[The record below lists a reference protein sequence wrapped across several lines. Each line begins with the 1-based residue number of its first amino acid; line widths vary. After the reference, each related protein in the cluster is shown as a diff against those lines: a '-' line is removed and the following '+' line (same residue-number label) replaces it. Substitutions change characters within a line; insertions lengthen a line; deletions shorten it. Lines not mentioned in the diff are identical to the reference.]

1 MKQFKLIV
9 STPKGNML
17 EKDIF
22 MLSLR
27 GVEGSLA
34 IMANHIPF
42 ITTTKAGEVKIYCED
57 GEEIVAEASSGMLKS
72 NLQFDLRGRAG
83 DCALVTAVQNRPHL
97 GLCPGPSFPLQV

>member
-9 STPKGNML
+9 STPQGNML

-42 ITTTKAGEVKIYCED
+42 ITTTKEGEVKIYCENGD
-57 GEEIVAEASSGMLKS
+57 EIIAYASRGMLT
-72 NLQFDLRGRAG
+72 
-83 DCALVTAVQNRPHL
+83 VTKENTTL
-97 GLCPGPSFPLQV
+97 LCGTFKINE